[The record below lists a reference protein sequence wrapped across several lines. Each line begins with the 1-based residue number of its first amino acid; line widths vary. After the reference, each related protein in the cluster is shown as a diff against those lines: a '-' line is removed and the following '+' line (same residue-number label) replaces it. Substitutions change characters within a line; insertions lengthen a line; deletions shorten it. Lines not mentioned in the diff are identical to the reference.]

1 MPTIYLPSQYVCVCL
16 CVRVSVCVCVCVCVC
31 VRVRAR
37 AQAFACVWCETEFS
51 PLKRGKIF
59 YKNVASVAYSA
70 GELKDAIWLFLLN
83 PRPLT

>member
-1 MPTIYLPSQYVCVCL
+1 MCVFVCACE
-16 CVRVSVCVCVCVCVC
+16 CVRVCVCVCVC

-51 PLKRGKIF
+51 PLLRGKIF

-70 GELKDAIWLFLLN
+70 GELKDAIWLF
-83 PRPLT
+83 